1 MLVVPNK
8 LQGSFSGLR
17 LRRLNTTSRG
27 IPWRASRQQAGAGR
41 QLELQKLQE
50 LNNFYLK
57 IFWSQSNEKFCV
69 ERNFCN
75 QRTIARYHPI
85 RHHLAAEQKVKTMR
99 PYSYS
104 VIGIT
109 WAINFQFFAAGW
121 RQIMR
126 SVHVYI
132 SDGCVLSSSSVTEII
147 RGVISCY
154 HVCLNYFTHTGIIVY
169 V

>member
-1 MLVVPNK
+1 MESE
-8 LQGSFSGLR
+8 QAAGR
-17 LRRLNTTSRG
+17 
-27 IPWRASRQQAGAGR
+27 SRQR
-41 QLELQKLQE
+41 QLGAAKVTRIKQLLSKNILQSK
-50 LNNFYLK
+50 
-57 IFWSQSNEKFCV
+57 SNEKFCV

-121 RQIMR
+121 RRIMR

-147 RGVISCY
+147 RGVIIFALS
-154 HVCLNYFTHTGIIVY
+154 YFTHTGIIVY
-169 V
+169 KNFVQMPILLELF